1 MELFIII
8 VILLGLV
15 VWITWNYFRIRRAA
29 KFVSNEEFENLI
41 KGSQLL
47 DIRASDTF
55 QKKHILGARN
65 FPANQF
71 KQNLPSLRK
80 DRPVLLYDN
89 VRSSGVSS
97 VILILKKA
105 GFKDVY
111 VLKDG
116 FDYWKGKTK

>member
-15 VWITWNYFRIRRAA
+15 VWITCNYFRIRRAA